1 MVRFWAMSE
10 PTINESW
17 KTLENYR
24 AHCDQTKEWFVTPL
38 SFEDWVKF
46 NEALDAIDARHRG

>member
-1 MVRFWAMSE
+1 MSE

-24 AHCDQTKEWFVTPL
+24 AYCDQTKEWFVTPL

-46 NEALDAIDARHRG
+46 NEALDAIAASNRG

>member
-1 MVRFWAMSE
+1 MNE

-24 AHCDQTKEWFVTPL
+24 AYCEQSKQWFGHPL
-38 SFEDWVKF
+38 SFEDWAKF
-46 NEALDAIDARHRG
+46 NEALDAIDARNRG